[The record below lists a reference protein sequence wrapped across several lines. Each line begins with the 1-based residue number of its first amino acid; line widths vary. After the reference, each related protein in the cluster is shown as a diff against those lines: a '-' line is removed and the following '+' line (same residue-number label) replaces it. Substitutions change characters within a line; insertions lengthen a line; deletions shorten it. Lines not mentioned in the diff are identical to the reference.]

1 MSDEQQKEK
10 RPLSMTRRYR
20 RGLILTGVLCVLAML
35 AAATVLFQRSYTD
48 RVDDYLAQLGG
59 SYAAAYKAQPTHDA
73 KTLVSL
79 LPKPGVDA
87 PRFTLIN
94 GDGTVLFDSKTSALV
109 YDAANTV
116 YAVMDSHL
124 PSHADRPEF
133 QQAMADGTASV
144 TRESETVRRETHY
157 YAVRIDTPD
166 GAQVLRVGED
176 IASIWGLST
185 DTLPLLCAAMVL
197 ILAAATLFS
206 WWLTRRMVQPINHL
220 AEHLDTIEADVPY
233 QELIPLARTIQTDRK
248 LREDNETMRRE
259 FTANVSHELKTP
271 LTSISGYAE
280 LIETGMA
287 KPADVPTFA
296 ARIHKE
302 AQRMIALVSD
312 ILQLSELDS
321 TQASQSREKPVEMAP
336 VDLAALLKE
345 TAQNMTVNA
354 RKAYVTLQ
362 YSAQP
367 ATVQGSKDL
376 LAELATNLCDNAI
389 RYNQPGGHVELG
401 ESMLASVIREMREET
416 GLLIEHPVLCGIKD
430 WMREDG
436 TRFIVAL
443 YRADRFTGELNS
455 SEEGR
460 MFWIERE
467 EFAKTN
473 IIWGMKD
480 VLRVCDEAEYSEM
493 FYSEEKESWVLLG

>member
-1 MSDEQQKEK
+1 MTDEQRREK
-10 RPLSMTRRYR
+10 QPLSMTRRYR

-144 TRESETVRRETHY
+144 TRESETVRWETHY

-248 LREDNETMRRE
+248 LREDNETM
-259 FTANVSHELKTP
+259 
-271 LTSISGYAE
+271 
-280 LIETGMA
+280 
-287 KPADVPTFA
+287 
-296 ARIHKE
+296 
-302 AQRMIALVSD
+302 
-312 ILQLSELDS
+312 
-321 TQASQSREKPVEMAP
+321 
-336 VDLAALLKE
+336 
-345 TAQNMTVNA
+345 
-354 RKAYVTLQ
+354 
-362 YSAQP
+362 
-367 ATVQGSKDL
+367 
-376 LAELATNLCDNAI
+376 
-389 RYNQPGGHVELG
+389 PGQCF
-401 ESMLASVIREMREET
+401 
-416 GLLIEHPVLCGIKD
+416 P
-430 WMREDG
+430 
-436 TRFIVAL
+436 
-443 YRADRFTGELNS
+443 
-455 SEEGR
+455 
-460 MFWIERE
+460 
-467 EFAKTN
+467 
-473 IIWGMKD
+473 
-480 VLRVCDEAEYSEM
+480 
-493 FYSEEKESWVLLG
+493 

>member
-1 MSDEQQKEK
+1 MSDEERRQI
-10 RPLSMTRRYR
+10 RPQSMTRQYR
-20 RGLILTGVLCVLAML
+20 RGLILVGVLCVLATL
-35 AAATVLFQRSYTD
+35 TAATLLFQRSYTD

-79 LPKPGVDA
+79 LPKPGVAA

-94 GDGTVLFDSKTSALV
+94 GDGTVLFDSQTSALV

-144 TRESETVRRETHY
+144 TRESETMRRETHY

-176 IASIWGLST
+176 IANIWGLST

-233 QELIPLARTIQTDRK
+233 EELIPLARTVQTDRK

-280 LIETGMA
+280 LIETGIA
-287 KPADVPTFA
+287 KPADVPEFG
-296 ARIHKE
+296 RKIHVE
-302 AQRMIALVSD
+302 ASRMIQLVND
-312 ILQLSELDS
+312 ILQLSHLDS
-321 TQASQSREKPVEMAP
+321 VSETHAQPDMET
-336 VDLAALLKE
+336 VDLLDVAKDCVERQKLN
-345 TAQNMTVNA
+345 AQRSFISLTYLGESA
-354 RKAYVTLQ
+354 RVLGNRDQ
-362 YSAQP
+362 L
-367 ATVQGSKDL
+367 D
-376 LAELATNLCDNAI
+376 ELCQNLCDNAI
-389 RYNQPGGHVELG
+389 RYNRPGGKVQLITSCTRDGHCTLTVKDNGIGIPKE
-401 ESMLASVIREMREET
+401 AQTSVFERFYRVDKSRSKATGGT
-416 GLLIEHPVLCGIKD
+416 GLGLAIVKHIARIHNARIKL
-430 WMREDG
+430 ESEVNVG
-436 TRFIVAL
+436 TTITVVFETAH
-443 YRADRFTGELNS
+443 
-455 SEEGR
+455 
-460 MFWIERE
+460 
-467 EFAKTN
+467 
-473 IIWGMKD
+473 
-480 VLRVCDEAEYSEM
+480 
-493 FYSEEKESWVLLG
+493 